1 MSYLEQKNYEI
12 IWDVIEKLFPDLKS
26 ASDYGSIIHAH
37 PNCYYEIKDYCET
50 HYGIERPSV
59 NQIGEVI
66 EDKKTE
72 IKEKI
77 QINTNYDFEKET
89 ISSMPKV
96 KNILE
101 ERQYEQLIIDHN
113 FILAS
118 HPSFTH
124 GILIFVTDEKYVW
137 PIETKISELHE
148 ILNKFSLWLTKLED
162 KSYDN
167 SSFMIGALTDYGWK
181 SNDLPKFRWNALRR
195 KLLTEGC
202 SPLPTLRALKTLKTV
217 DQNAVSKDK
226 EWVIKN
232 QMNFFSLKN
241 LLKIKARNIIKNED
255 CEREHLILSVNTSD

>member
-1 MSYLEQKNYEI
+1 MPYLEPKNYEI

-26 ASDYGSIIHAH
+26 ASDYGSIIGIH

-124 GILIFVTDEKYVW
+124 GILIFVTDEKYVP

-167 SSFMIGALTDYGWK
+167 SSFMIGGLTDYGWK

-195 KLLTEGC
+195 KLLTEGR
-202 SPLPTLRALKTLKTV
+202 SPLPSLRALKTLKTV

-226 EWVIKN
+226 EWVMKN
-232 QMNFFSLKN
+232 QMNFRSLRK
-241 LLKIKARNIIKNED
+241 LLETKARNIIKNED
-255 CEREHLILSVNTSD
+255 CEREYLILSVNTSD